1 MLAVARHDRARFI
14 VFVLLVRRGDAER
27 HGGRPYGHVLVVTLG
42 MDPLAGRREDEVT
55 VEAIGAARLARRYLD
70 VVREGREVPG
80 NDDVLRMRRV
90 GGGGKPAACERG
102 VDGGDVTE
110 HLRAVADREVD
121 LRARALHPGGGPGVG
136 EERREGACV
145 AGGEREEGALELVGR
160 VKAHRGLR
168 RPGVQAQDQ
177 PKRERCRG
185 DGG

>member
-1 MLAVARHDRARFI
+1 MIGRRREHDLRGRRRRHSGGRSTCDRRIPTQISGRVFRPDPIAVAR
-14 VFVLLVRRGDAER
+14 RRHQSRRVAETGR
-27 HGGRPYGHVLVVTLG
+27 GGR
-42 MDPLAGRREDEVT
+42 A
-55 VEAIGAARLARRYLD
+55 
-70 VVREGREVPG
+70 
-80 NDDVLRMRRV
+80 
-90 GGGGKPAACERG
+90 
-102 VDGGDVTE
+102 
-110 HLRAVADREVD
+110 HLRKRRATGPLTPLHDIARHPRVVGRCAPRQVD

-136 EERREGACV
+136 EERREGAGV